1 MADYNAITDSQI
13 EPGAP
18 GTTDLFNQ
26 LRDNPIAMLE
36 GEAGAPR
43 LFLRALER
51 LAAGNQVRLSA
62 SGVAEP
68 FRHGFFQSGSIRLKA
83 TIPRAGTSS
92 PGTWT
97 LRRIRNGASVTLG
110 TWSPGT
116 SEEISVDIPLLAG
129 DIVELASVP
138 ANSITT
144 ITLGTAGQDLWP
156 DISNGYGVVG
166 NRT

>member
-1 MADYNAITDSQI
+1 MATFTDISNEDIKHKKPITVSV
-13 EPGAP
+13 GRA
-18 GTTDLFNQ
+18 
-26 LRDNPIAMLE
+26 LRDNPIAMME

-43 LFLRALER
+43 LFLRTLER

-129 DIVELASVP
+129 DIVALASVP
-138 ANSITT
+138 ANSITE